1 MTVPQRELQLL
12 DIIETK
18 HKIIP
23 TNDRR
28 DGISESMNIT
38 MNEVHSKVHSRF
50 LYYLTF
56 KSKTGTNIKTHIY
69 ALRANV
75 QVVVINILCTVE
87 TNSAYLFHS
96 HCLCKHSASPVAVM
110 ERKLI
115 VN

>member
-28 DGISESMNIT
+28 DGISESMNMI

-56 KSKTGTNIKTHIY
+56 KNKTGTNIKTHIY
-69 ALRANV
+69 AARANV
-75 QVVVINILCTVE
+75 QVVINILCTAE
-87 TNSAYLFHS
+87 TNYAYLFHS

-110 ERKLI
+110 EIK
-115 VN
+115 